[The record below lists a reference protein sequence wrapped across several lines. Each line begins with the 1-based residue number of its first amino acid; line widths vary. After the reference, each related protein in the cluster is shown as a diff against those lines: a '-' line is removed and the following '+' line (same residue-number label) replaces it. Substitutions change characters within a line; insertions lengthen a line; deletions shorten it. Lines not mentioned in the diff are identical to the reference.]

1 MLSDETYLKIL
12 KENRSL
18 QGRILKENISE
29 EDNPRLE
36 RYLEDVQNEAI
47 LPHVTADFAGD
58 RLIMSFSKGAQGVVG
73 LMALAGAG
81 LIVIELIAASYRLYK
96 DVISK
101 YGKKCNDFKHGSR
114 GRKRCEALAK
124 IKAMEARIK
133 ALTEAK
139 KFCNKSKDPQLCIAK
154 LDSKIKDLTNKVSER
169 KRKFAE
175 KYASKG
181 QGELTKNR

>member
-81 LIVIELIAASYRLYK
+81 LIHHESGTFHI
-96 DVISK
+96 
-101 YGKKCNDFKHGSR
+101 FHFR
-114 GRKRCEALAK
+114 G
-124 IKAMEARIK
+124 
-133 ALTEAK
+133 
-139 KFCNKSKDPQLCIAK
+139 
-154 LDSKIKDLTNKVSER
+154 
-169 KRKFAE
+169 
-175 KYASKG
+175 G
-181 QGELTKNR
+181 

>member
-36 RYLEDVQNEAI
+36 RYLEDVQNEGEFDVTTNWKNGIDISLGQKATGAAAI
-47 LPHVTADFAGD
+47 GVAL
-58 RLIMSFSKGAQGVVG
+58 GAAVIVG
-73 LMALAGAG
+73 K
-81 LIVIELIAASYRLYK
+81 LIAGSYRFYK
-96 DVISK
+96 DQISK
-101 YGKKCNDFKHGSR
+101 YGKKCNDFKHGSS
-114 GRKRCEALAK
+114 GRKRCESVGK

-139 KFCNKSKDPQLCIAK
+139 KYCNKSKDPKLCIAK
-154 LDSKIKDLTNKVSER
+154 LEAKIRELSEKLAKR
-169 KRKFAE
+169 KNKFAE
-175 KYASKG
+175 TYPSKG
-181 QGELTKNR
+181 QGELAKKR